1 MHGTRSNQA
10 TSHIILTVRWETCE
24 PKASQHLKHSQKHIP
39 RKAICNELTMPLST
53 AASAQAFNP
62 PKCSKGPRDL
72 GLRTGTLNTIS
83 HVKQRLPGG
92 GDDGDSCTRDTQMH
106 LCSLGMGHC
115 MPTCGTVHTP
125 PSSVVKMEMS
135 LMSQSCWVLLG
146 SDYGRRLVCWS
157 SSQHSSVQDSTDA
170 E

>member
-62 PKCSKGPRDL
+62 PKCSKGLRDL
-72 GLRTGTLNTIS
+72 ELRARYLENNEPC
-83 HVKQRLPGG
+83 QRLLGG
-92 GDDGDSCTRDTQMH
+92 GHDEDNCTWDIQMH
-106 LCSLGMGHC
+106 LCSLEMGHC
-115 MPTCGTVHTP
+115 TPTCGTVYTP
-125 PSSVVKMEMS
+125 PLSVVKMEMS

-146 SDYGRRLVCWS
+146 SGYGRRLVCWS
-157 SSQHSSVQDSTDA
+157 SSQHSSVQGSRDD